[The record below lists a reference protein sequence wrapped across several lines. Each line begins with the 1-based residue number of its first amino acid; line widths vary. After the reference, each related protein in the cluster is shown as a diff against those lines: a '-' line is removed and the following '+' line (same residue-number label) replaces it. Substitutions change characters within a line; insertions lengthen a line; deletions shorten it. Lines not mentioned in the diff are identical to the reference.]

1 MNEISNNEDV
11 ENLVDNV
18 EINDNSTETVNN
30 ISNNLSSSNSV
41 YLEETQYNEMKNN
54 LEFISSNLLIS
65 NAFLLSVLIYIFLSK
80 MLERRKI

>member
-18 EINDNSTETVNN
+18 EINDNSTEIISNTSDN
-30 ISNNLSSSNSV
+30 ISNTNIV
-41 YLEETQYNEMKNN
+41 HIEETQYNEMKNN
-54 LEFISSNLLIS
+54 LEFISRNLLIS
-65 NAFLLSVLIYIFLSK
+65 NAFVLSVLIYIFLSK

>member
-11 ENLVDNV
+11 ENLVDNL

-30 ISNNLSSSNSV
+30 ISNNLSTSNII

-65 NAFLLSVLIYIFLSK
+65 NAFVLSILIYIFLSK

>member
-11 ENLVDNV
+11 ENLVNHV

-30 ISNNLSSSNSV
+30 ISNNLSYSNSV
-41 YLEETQYNEMKNN
+41 YLEDTQYNEMKNN

-65 NAFLLSVLIYIFLSK
+65 NAFILSVLIYIFLSK

>member
-11 ENLVDNV
+11 ENLVNNV

-30 ISNNLSSSNSV
+30 ISNNFSSSNSV
-41 YLEETQYNEMKNN
+41 YLEETQYNEIKNN

-65 NAFLLSVLIYIFLSK
+65 NAFVLSVLIYIFLSK

>member
-11 ENLVDNV
+11 ENLVNNV
-18 EINDNSTETVNN
+18 EINDNSTETISNT
-30 ISNNLSSSNSV
+30 SNNLSSSNIV

-65 NAFLLSVLIYIFLSK
+65 NAFVLSVLIYIFLSK

>member
-11 ENLVDNV
+11 ENLVNNV

-65 NAFLLSVLIYIFLSK
+65 NAFVLSVLIYIFLSK

>member
-11 ENLVDNV
+11 ENLVNNV
-18 EINDNSTETVNN
+18 EINDNSTETISNT
-30 ISNNLSSSNSV
+30 SNNLSSSNSI

>member
-11 ENLVDNV
+11 ENLVNNV
-18 EINDNSTETVNN
+18 EINDNSTET
-30 ISNNLSSSNSV
+30 ISNTSDNFSSSNII

-65 NAFLLSVLIYIFLSK
+65 NAFVLSVLIYIFLSK

>member
-11 ENLVDNV
+11 ENLVDNL
-18 EINDNSTETVNN
+18 EINDNSTETINN
-30 ISNNLSSSNSV
+30 TSDNFSSSNII

-65 NAFLLSVLIYIFLSK
+65 NAFVLSVLIYIFLSK

>member
-11 ENLVDNV
+11 ENLVNNV
-18 EINDNSTETVNN
+18 EINDNSTETISNT
-30 ISNNLSSSNSV
+30 SNNLSSSNII

-65 NAFLLSVLIYIFLSK
+65 NAFVLSVLIYIFLSK

>member
-11 ENLVDNV
+11 ENLVNNV
-18 EINDNSTETVNN
+18 EINDNSTET
-30 ISNNLSSSNSV
+30 ISNTSDNLSSSNII

-65 NAFLLSVLIYIFLSK
+65 NAFVLSVLIYIFLSK

>member
-11 ENLVDNV
+11 ENLVNNV
-18 EINDNSTETVNN
+18 EINDNSTETISNT
-30 ISNNLSSSNSV
+30 SNNLSSSNSI

-65 NAFLLSVLIYIFLSK
+65 NAFVLSVLIYIFLSK

>member
-30 ISNNLSSSNSV
+30 ISNNFSSSNII

-54 LEFISSNLLIS
+54 LELTKKTKY
-65 NAFLLSVLIYIFLSK
+65 AG
-80 MLERRKI
+80 

>member
-11 ENLVDNV
+11 ENLVNNV

-30 ISNNLSSSNSV
+30 ISNNFSSSNII
-41 YLEETQYNEMKNN
+41 YLDETQYNEMKNN

-65 NAFLLSVLIYIFLSK
+65 NAFVLSVLIYIFLSK

>member
-11 ENLVDNV
+11 ENLVNNV

-41 YLEETQYNEMKNN
+41 YLEETQYNEIKNN

-65 NAFLLSVLIYIFLSK
+65 NAFVLSVLIYIFLSK

>member
-11 ENLVDNV
+11 ENLVNNV
-18 EINDNSTETVNN
+18 EINDNSTETISN
-30 ISNNLSSSNSV
+30 ISDNLSSSNII

-65 NAFLLSVLIYIFLSK
+65 NAFVLSVLIYIFLSK

>member
-1 MNEISNNEDV
+1 MNEISNNEDF

-30 ISNNLSSSNSV
+30 ISNNLSSSNIV

-65 NAFLLSVLIYIFLSK
+65 NAFVLSVLIYIFLSK

>member
-18 EINDNSTETVNN
+18 EINDNSTEIVNN

-65 NAFLLSVLIYIFLSK
+65 NAFILSVLIYIFLSK

>member
-30 ISNNLSSSNSV
+30 ISNNLSSSNIV

-65 NAFLLSVLIYIFLSK
+65 NAFVLSVLIYIFLSK

>member
-11 ENLVDNV
+11 ENLVNNV

-30 ISNNLSSSNSV
+30 ISNNLSSSNII

-65 NAFLLSVLIYIFLSK
+65 NAFVLSVLIYIFLSK

>member
-11 ENLVDNV
+11 ENLVNHV

-30 ISNNLSSSNSV
+30 ISNNLSYSNSV

-65 NAFLLSVLIYIFLSK
+65 NAFILSVLIYIFLSK

>member
-11 ENLVDNV
+11 ENLVNNV

-54 LEFISSNLLIS
+54 LE
-65 NAFLLSVLIYIFLSK
+65 SK
-80 MLERRKI
+80 KYR

>member
-18 EINDNSTETVNN
+18 EINDNSTEMISNTSDN
-30 ISNNLSSSNSV
+30 ISNTNIV
-41 YLEETQYNEMKNN
+41 HIEETQYNEMKNN

-65 NAFLLSVLIYIFLSK
+65 NAFVLSVLIYIFLSK

>member
-11 ENLVDNV
+11 ENLVNHV

-65 NAFLLSVLIYIFLSK
+65 NAFILSVLIYIFLSK

>member
-11 ENLVDNV
+11 ENLVNNV

-30 ISNNLSSSNSV
+30 ISNNLSSSNIIH
-41 YLEETQYNEMKNN
+41 LEETQYNEMKNN

-65 NAFLLSVLIYIFLSK
+65 NAFVLSVLIYIFLSK

>member
-11 ENLVDNV
+11 ENLVNNV

>member
-11 ENLVDNV
+11 ENLVNNV
-18 EINDNSTETVNN
+18 EINDNSTET
-30 ISNNLSSSNSV
+30 ISNTINNLSSSNSI

-65 NAFLLSVLIYIFLSK
+65 NAFVLSVLIYIFLSK

>member
-11 ENLVDNV
+11 ENLVNNV

-65 NAFLLSVLIYIFLSK
+65 NAFILSVLIYIFLSK